1 MPLFTP
7 STLVV
12 TAAQSVVA
20 ESAGAQ
26 ADTDMLTRALRA
38 LDATAQRWNRL
49 KWKFLQQEQ
58 MLVLVAPFTVT
69 GVSTTAG
76 GTTITTSVAAGF
88 ASVLAQDMVLDGST
102 VFHGDTQV
110 AATGSTALTLNV
122 GARTTVTGA
131 TAIFQRAVYSLASDF
146 KAVYDVRLADNPRP
160 LFYLQRRIYDRLIS
174 DQQSAAATVA
184 YELYSQ
190 GAAGQIRFIAPPAAA
205 DVAHI
210 RYMRRISMPSS
221 ATAAVLDVPQDYED
235 VFLAAAKAYF
245 LADKKEDLPRVQ
257 YWAEYARAGMAQI
270 RSDEHWVPDELLALE
285 APWQGVYNYT
295 NPNASPPWWDSFW

>member
-1 MPLFTP
+1 SSTARCARLSSATRRCRHPKPGPRASRSCWRRSPRNWPTRLCRTASPRMPLFTP

-88 ASVLAQDMVLDGST
+88 ASVLAQDMVPDGST
-102 VFHGDTQV
+102 VFRGDTQV
-110 AATGSTALTLNV
+110 AATG
-122 GARTTVTGA
+122 
-131 TAIFQRAVYSLASDF
+131 
-146 KAVYDVRLADNPRP
+146 
-160 LFYLQRRIYDRLIS
+160 
-174 DQQSAAATVA
+174 
-184 YELYSQ
+184 
-190 GAAGQIRFIAPPAAA
+190 PPAAA

-270 RSDEHWVPDELLALE
+270 RSDEHWVPDELLA
-285 APWQGVYNYT
+285 
-295 NPNASPPWWDSFW
+295 